1 MSADVLKPPGT
12 IVLPKPS
19 PLLHNDGWGV
29 EVWGQDSDKK
39 LDSEKRLLR
48 PWLQTTSEQPV
59 SPEKLLSKER
69 KRPSSAKSKDPPS
82 SLANRVNRRI
92 QLKANKEGEKET
104 DADQGPYQFSKDDTF
119 EGTPEEKSQPLLLT
133 GKKAGQKVTAP
144 PGKSELDA
152 QPRKP
157 ARALAGGNVAEPP
170 PYVQL
175 YQGKNPGSLNKGR
188 SISPPP
194 VMIVKAKCIQ
204 NQADVH
210 TRQAPHRART
220 PEATQNAKEFESV
233 RDSLADGT
241 PYVMHDKAPP
251 SSRTSP
257 YVMHDKAPPSS
268 RTWLQDA
275 MDRTKRAESPLR
287 GREGDKYVQGP
298 NGFDEA
304 VVASAA
310 AAAGGLSLH
319 PIIFE
324 RLNEKEREQQREI
337 ERGGMVKGTAV
348 SMQSTEAVTTARKDS
363 RLRTLLKEATKRQSQ
378 RKSDL
383 NNASSHDQAAVSLI
397 AEESRHEFPEEPGQT
412 ELVQPATPVAS
423 VPVCIMDAAT
433 RRNRREP
440 LAVISHAAAV
450 PRSGLDPFALVRTEE
465 QRRKEED
472 WTKEAAPRSTV
483 LATTAVATT
492 VIKTSI
498 PPEHVLQGKSTV
510 APTVARGDL
519 GMRNGKR
526 SSAAQHKVADA
537 TKQTNLS
544 PAREVYSIN
553 SMPDKE
559 GCTFFST
566 EKAHIETRR
575 RLASPEGGEKGE
587 KERGSGGENGRVPT
601 PCNEHNKKDISY
613 HERGDKEEPVVVAKL
628 PVNPI
633 EHIPKGWTRGLDD
646 KGIY

>member
-1 MSADVLKPPGT
+1 MSADVLKSPGMAS
-12 IVLPKPS
+12 VLPEPS

-29 EVWGQDSDKK
+29 EVWGQDSAKK
-39 LDSEKRLLR
+39 LDSEQRLLQ
-48 PWLQTTSEQPV
+48 PWLQRTSEQPV

-92 QLKANKEGEKET
+92 QLKTSKEGEKET

-119 EGTPEEKSQPLLLT
+119 EGTPEEKSQPLLLA
-133 GKKAGQKVTAP
+133 GKKAGKKVTAP
-144 PGKSELDA
+144 PGKSALDA
-152 QPRKP
+152 QLRKP
-157 ARALAGGNVAEPP
+157 ARASAGGNFAEPP

-194 VMIVKAKCIQ
+194 VMIVQAKCIQ
-204 NQADVH
+204 NQAHVH
-210 TRQAPHRART
+210 IRQAPHRART
-220 PEATQNAKEFESV
+220 PEATQNANEFESV

-251 SSRTSP
+251 SSRT
-257 YVMHDKAPPSS
+257 
-268 RTWLQDA
+268 WLEDA
-275 MDRTKRAESPLR
+275 MDRTKRAENPLR
-287 GREGDKYVQGP
+287 GMEGDKYVQGP

-324 RLNEKEREQQREI
+324 RLNEKAREQQREI
-337 ERGGMVKGTAV
+337 ERGGMVKGTAI

-378 RKSDL
+378 RKSDV

-397 AEESRHEFPEEPGQT
+397 AEEPSNEFAEEPGQT
-412 ELVQPATPVAS
+412 QLVQPATPAAT
-423 VPVCIMDAAT
+423 VPLCIMDAAA
-433 RRNRREP
+433 RRNRRAP
-440 LAVISHAAAV
+440 LAVRSHSAAV

-465 QRRKEED
+465 QRKKEDD
-472 WTKEAAPRSTV
+472 WTKEAVPRSTV
-483 LATTAVATT
+483 LATTAFATT
-492 VIKTSI
+492 VIKSNI
-498 PPEHVLQGKSTV
+498 PPEHFLQGKSTV
-510 APTVARGDL
+510 AHTVVHGDL
-519 GMRNGKR
+519 GMRDGKR
-526 SSAAQHKVADA
+526 ISAAQHKVADA

-544 PAREVYSIN
+544 PVREVYSIN
-553 SMPDKE
+553 SISDKE
-559 GCTFFST
+559 GCTFFSA

-575 RLASPEGGEKGE
+575 RLASPEEGEERGR
-587 KERGSGGENGRVPT
+587 ERGSGGENGRVPT
-601 PCNEHNKKDISY
+601 PCNIEQYTKDIRY

-633 EHIPKGWTRGLDD
+633 EHIPKGWTRGLGD
-646 KGIY
+646 KGIH

>member
-1 MSADVLKPPGT
+1 MSADVLKSLGMAS
-12 IVLPKPS
+12 VLPS
-19 PLLHNDGWGV
+19 PLHDGWGV
-29 EVWGQDSDKK
+29 EVWGQDSAKK

-59 SPEKLLSKER
+59 SPEKLLAKER

-82 SLANRVNRRI
+82 SRANRVNRRI

-119 EGTPEEKSQPLLLT
+119 EGTPEEKSQPLLLA
-133 GKKAGQKVTAP
+133 GKKAGTKLTAP
-144 PGKSELDA
+144 PSKSELHV
-152 QPRKP
+152 QLRKP
-157 ARALAGGNVAEPP
+157 ARALAGANVAEPP

-175 YQGKNPGSLNKGR
+175 YQGKNAGSLNKSR

-194 VMIVKAKCIQ
+194 VMIVEAKCVQ
-204 NQADVH
+204 SQADVH

-233 RDSLADGT
+233 PDSLADGT
-241 PYVMHDKAPP
+241 PYVMHDKAP
-251 SSRTSP
+251 R
-257 YVMHDKAPPSS
+257 SS
-268 RTWLQDA
+268 RTWLEDA
-275 MDRTKRAESPLR
+275 MDRTQRADSPLR
-287 GREGDKYVQGP
+287 GMEGDKYVQGP

-363 RLRTLLKEATKRQSQ
+363 RLRALLKEATKRQSH

-383 NNASSHDQAAVSLI
+383 NNASSHDQAVASLI
-397 AEESRHEFPEEPGQT
+397 AEEPSNEFPEEPGQI

-433 RRNRREP
+433 RRNRRPP
-440 LAVISHAAAV
+440 LAVRSHATAV

-510 APTVARGDL
+510 APTVDNADL
-519 GMRNGKR
+519 GMRDVKR

-537 TKQTNLS
+537 TKQTSLS

-553 SMPDKE
+553 SVSDKE

-575 RLASPEGGEKGE
+575 RLASPEGGGKVE

-601 PCNEHNKKDISY
+601 PCNEQHKKDVSY

-628 PVNPI
+628 PVNPM
-633 EHIPKGWTRGLDD
+633 EHIPKGWTRGLGD
-646 KGIY
+646 KGIH

>member
-1 MSADVLKPPGT
+1 MSADVLKSPGMAS
-12 IVLPKPS
+12 VLPS
-19 PLLHNDGWGV
+19 PLHDGWGV
-29 EVWGQDSDKK
+29 EVWGQDSAKK
-39 LDSEKRLLR
+39 LDSEKRLLQ
-48 PWLQTTSEQPV
+48 PWLQTTSEKPV

-119 EGTPEEKSQPLLLT
+119 EGTPEEKSQPLLLA
-133 GKKAGQKVTAP
+133 GKKAGKKVTAP
-144 PGKSELDA
+144 PGKSELHA
-152 QPRKP
+152 QLRKP

-175 YQGKNPGSLNKGR
+175 YQGQNPGSLNKGR

-194 VMIVKAKCIQ
+194 VMIVEAKCVQ
-204 NQADVH
+204 SQADFH

-220 PEATQNAKEFESV
+220 PEATQNAKDFESV
-233 RDSLADGT
+233 ADSLADGT
-241 PYVMHDKAPP
+241 PYVMHDKAP
-251 SSRTSP
+251 R
-257 YVMHDKAPPSS
+257 SS
-268 RTWLQDA
+268 RTWLEDA
-275 MDRTKRAESPLR
+275 MDRTQRADSPLR
-287 GREGDKYVQGP
+287 GMEGDKYVQGP

-363 RLRTLLKEATKRQSQ
+363 RLRTLLKEATKRQSH

-383 NNASSHDQAAVSLI
+383 NNASSHDQAAASLI
-397 AEESRHEFPEEPGQT
+397 AKEPSNGFPEEPGQT
-412 ELVQPATPVAS
+412 ELVQPATSVAS

-433 RRNRREP
+433 RRNRRPP
-440 LAVISHAAAV
+440 LAVRSHAAAV

-472 WTKEAAPRSTV
+472 WTKEAAPRSMV

-510 APTVARGDL
+510 APTVDHGDL
-519 GMRNGKR
+519 GMRDGKR
-526 SSAAQHKVADA
+526 SSSAQHKVADA

-553 SMPDKE
+553 SMSDKE
-559 GCTFFST
+559 GCTFFSA

-601 PCNEHNKKDISY
+601 PCNEQHKKDISY

-633 EHIPKGWTRGLDD
+633 EHIPKGWTRGLGD
-646 KGIY
+646 KGIH

>member
-1 MSADVLKPPGT
+1 MSADVLKSLGMAS
-12 IVLPKPS
+12 VLPS
-19 PLLHNDGWGV
+19 PLHDGWGV
-29 EVWGQDSDKK
+29 EVWGQDSAKK

-59 SPEKLLSKER
+59 SPEKLLAKER

-82 SLANRVNRRI
+82 SRANRVNRRI

-119 EGTPEEKSQPLLLT
+119 EGTPEEKSQPLLLA
-133 GKKAGQKVTAP
+133 GKKAGTKLTAP
-144 PGKSELDA
+144 PSKSELHVL
-152 QPRKP
+152 RKP
-157 ARALAGGNVAEPP
+157 ARALAGANVAEPP

-175 YQGKNPGSLNKGR
+175 YQGKNAGSLNKSR

-194 VMIVKAKCIQ
+194 VMIVEAKCVQ
-204 NQADVH
+204 SQADVH

-233 RDSLADGT
+233 PDSLADGT
-241 PYVMHDKAPP
+241 PYVMHDKAP
-251 SSRTSP
+251 R
-257 YVMHDKAPPSS
+257 SS
-268 RTWLQDA
+268 RTWLEDA
-275 MDRTKRAESPLR
+275 MDRTQRADSPLR
-287 GREGDKYVQGP
+287 GMEGDKYVQGP

-363 RLRTLLKEATKRQSQ
+363 RLRALLKEATKRQSH

-383 NNASSHDQAAVSLI
+383 NNASSHDQAVASLI
-397 AEESRHEFPEEPGQT
+397 AEEPSNEFPEEPGQI

-433 RRNRREP
+433 RRNRRPP
-440 LAVISHAAAV
+440 LAVRSHATAV

-510 APTVARGDL
+510 APTVDNADL
-519 GMRNGKR
+519 GMRDVKR

-537 TKQTNLS
+537 TKQTSLS

-553 SMPDKE
+553 SVSDKE

-575 RLASPEGGEKGE
+575 RLASPEGGGKVE

-601 PCNEHNKKDISY
+601 PCNEQHKKDVSY

-628 PVNPI
+628 PVNPM
-633 EHIPKGWTRGLDD
+633 EHIPKGWTRGLGD
-646 KGIY
+646 KGIH

>member
-1 MSADVLKPPGT
+1 MSADVLKSPGMAS
-12 IVLPKPS
+12 VLPS
-19 PLLHNDGWGV
+19 PLHDGWGV
-29 EVWGQDSDKK
+29 EVWGKDSAKK

-59 SPEKLLSKER
+59 SPEKLLAKER

-119 EGTPEEKSQPLLLT
+119 EGTPEEKSQPLLLA
-133 GKKAGQKVTAP
+133 GKKAGTKLTAP
-144 PGKSELDA
+144 PSKSELHV
-152 QPRKP
+152 QLRKP
-157 ARALAGGNVAEPP
+157 ARALAAGGNVAEPP

-175 YQGKNPGSLNKGR
+175 YQGKNAGSLNKSR

-194 VMIVKAKCIQ
+194 VMIVEAKCVQ
-204 NQADVH
+204 SQADVH

-241 PYVMHDKAPP
+241 PYVMHDKAP
-251 SSRTSP
+251 R
-257 YVMHDKAPPSS
+257 SS
-268 RTWLQDA
+268 RTWLEDA
-275 MDRTKRAESPLR
+275 MDRTQRADSPLR
-287 GREGDKYVQGP
+287 GMEGDKYVQGP

-363 RLRTLLKEATKRQSQ
+363 RLRALLKEATKRQSH

-383 NNASSHDQAAVSLI
+383 NNASSHDQAVASLI
-397 AEESRHEFPEEPGQT
+397 AEEPSNEFPEEPGQI

-433 RRNRREP
+433 RRNRRPP
-440 LAVISHAAAV
+440 LAVRSHATAV

-510 APTVARGDL
+510 APTVDNADL
-519 GMRNGKR
+519 GMRDVKR

-537 TKQTNLS
+537 TKQTSLS

-553 SMPDKE
+553 SVSDKE

-601 PCNEHNKKDISY
+601 PCNEQHKKDVSY

-633 EHIPKGWTRGLDD
+633 EHIPKGWTRGLGD
-646 KGIY
+646 KGIHQGLH